1 MKGGMTIP
9 DIRNLDPG
17 IYMFWLMAI
26 AIDFVFINDD
36 DLSRQIKNDFSPQV
50 MQGGPLPVLNGV
62 ITPVSRIYHT
72 SWPQLPIYTTS
83 YRSYNSTYN

>member
-1 MKGGMTIP
+1 
-9 DIRNLDPG
+9 
-17 IYMFWLMAI
+17 MAI

-62 ITPVSRIYHT
+62 ITPVSRIITPVGPSYLFIRPVTGVITPLIT
-72 SWPQLPIYTTS
+72 SRGPPYAV
-83 YRSYNSTYN
+83 STGNFASTGEKN